1 MSTLQMPSN
10 PFPGLRPF
18 RQGEEALFF
27 GREAQVDAMIDKL
40 AATRFLAVVG
50 TSGSGKSSLVN
61 CGLVPGLHRGL
72 MDRAG
77 SAWRVATLRP
87 GNRPLCALAEAL
99 VRPGLLGSAA
109 GDDGTGFSP
118 TELMEALLRM
128 SKLGLVDACQQAR
141 LGPRQNLLVVVDQF
155 EELFR
160 FRALAADG
168 PTATRGQEDATAF
181 VNLLLEAAAHPDL
194 PVYVVLTMRSDFLGD
209 CAQYFGLPEAIN
221 RGQYLVPRM
230 TREERRAAIAG
241 PVGVCGAQIDPV
253 LLTRLVNDVG
263 DDPDQLSLLQHALNR
278 TWAACFESGH
288 GGGQAGGHE
297 GSRDTP
303 LSLAH
308 YESIGTMAQA
318 LDQHAEEAYAA
329 LPGPAQQ
336 ALCAGLFKA
345 ITDRGT
351 DSRGTRRPTRIDTLV
366 AITGASADDLAAVI
380 EVFREPTRSFLMP
393 PAGTPLAPDTPV
405 DISHESLMRVWQR
418 LRDWVDEE
426 ALSAQ
431 VFRRLAET
439 AELNAAG
446 RAALLRPPDLP
457 FTLDWQARE
466 RPTAAWAHRY
476 RPGLD
481 AALQFLQ
488 HSQRAYHEEVRA
500 EQAESDDR
508 EQLRQQNRRTRRLL
522 WGIAVIGPVLVAM
535 FTAMGWLYHDANRER
550 VRANTQAHRATL
562 QANLATAA
570 AASAIDAKEA
580 ADIALV
586 TANRAMDQQGWQQK
600 VYRNA
605 LSGKKELQQEIQR
618 AVQDRRAV
626 YLQYADPEQRRAVEA
641 LRPHLG
647 SAGWSAPGSERVQ
660 SAPNTAQIRY
670 FRKDD
675 EAEARSLA
683 ALFKR
688 WGWGVLRPESI
699 TGNSGPSQQTSQF
712 EVWLARPNP
721 TEWGRLLKA
730 IDGPVKEDRLRAL
743 QALVDSHSAS
753 PAAISAALDMASS
766 AQLESMSAAG
776 RFNLLYYLS
785 HTAPLAWDEARIRS
799 ARDTLA
805 RVRNRAEVGKD
816 TLEEIAR
823 MDRLLAAA
831 ARGEALGPES

>member
-1 MSTLQMPSN
+1 MSSLPLPSN

-40 AATRFLAVVG
+40 AGTRFLAVVG

-87 GNRPLCALAEAL
+87 GNRPLRALADAL
-99 VRPGLLGSAA
+99 ARPGLLGPAA
-109 GDDGTGFSP
+109 DDDGTGFSP
-118 TELMEALLRM
+118 SELMEALLRM
-128 SKLGLVDACQQAR
+128 SKLSLVDACQQAH
-141 LGPRQNLLVVVDQF
+141 LGPRQNVLVVVDQF

-160 FRALAADG
+160 FSALAAGG
-168 PTATRGQEDATAF
+168 PQGTKGQEDATAF

-209 CAQYFGLPEAIN
+209 CAQFFGLPEAIN

-278 TWAACFESGH
+278 TWAAWSDSRND
-288 GGGQAGGHE
+288 GGNDGGAK
-297 GSRDTP
+297 GP
-303 LSLAH
+303 LSLVH

-318 LDQHAEEAYAA
+318 LDKHAEEAFAA
-329 LPGPAQQ
+329 LPDPAHG

-351 DSRGTRRPTRIDTLV
+351 DSRGTRRPTRMDTLA
-366 AITGASADDLAAVI
+366 AITGASVDDLAAVI

-418 LRDWVDEE
+418 LRNWVDEE
-426 ALSAQ
+426 ARAAQ
-431 VFRRLAET
+431 VYRRLAET
-439 AELNAAG
+439 AELNAIG
-446 RAALLRPPDLP
+446 QAALLRPPDLP

-488 HSQRAYHEEVRA
+488 RSQQTYDKEVRA
-500 EQAESDDR
+500 EQAEQAERD
-508 EQLRQQNRRTRRLL
+508 QLRQQQRRTRRLL
-522 WGIAVIGPVLVAM
+522 WGIGVIGPVLVAV
-535 FTAMGWLYHDANRER
+535 FTAMSWLYHNANRER
-550 VRANTQAHRATL
+550 DRANTEAARSAQAESEARAA
-562 QANLATAA
+562 QAA
-570 AASAIDAKEA
+570 AETALLAKRR
-580 ADIALV
+580 AD
-586 TANRAMDQQGWQQK
+586 DQKGWQQAI
-600 VYRNA
+600 YSNA
-605 LSGKKELQQEIQR
+605 LIGKKELQQEIQR

-626 YLQYADPEQRRAVEA
+626 YLQYADPEQQPAIEA

-647 SAGWSAPGSERVQ
+647 AAGWSAPRSERVQ
-660 SAPNTAQIRY
+660 SAPNNGQIRY
-670 FRKDD
+670 FRKED
-675 EAEARSLA
+675 EDEARSLA
-683 ALFKR
+683 ALLKR
-688 WGWGVLRPESI
+688 WGWGVLRPEFNKADGS
-699 TGNSGPSQQTSQF
+699 PAQQTSQF
-712 EVWLARPNP
+712 EVWLARPNAA
-721 TEWGRLLKA
+721 EWTRLLQA
-730 IDGPVKEDRLRAL
+730 IDAPAKEVRLGAL
-743 QALVDSHSAS
+743 QTLVDNHSAT
-753 PAAISAALDMASS
+753 PAAISAALDMAS
-766 AQLESMSAAG
+766 AQRIESMSAPG

-785 HTAPLAWDEARIRS
+785 HTAPLAWDETRIRS

-805 RVRNRAEVGKD
+805 RVRNRPEVGKD
-816 TLEEIAR
+816 TLDEIAR
-823 MDRLLAAA
+823 MERLLTAAS
-831 ARGEALGPES
+831 RGEAFGPPT